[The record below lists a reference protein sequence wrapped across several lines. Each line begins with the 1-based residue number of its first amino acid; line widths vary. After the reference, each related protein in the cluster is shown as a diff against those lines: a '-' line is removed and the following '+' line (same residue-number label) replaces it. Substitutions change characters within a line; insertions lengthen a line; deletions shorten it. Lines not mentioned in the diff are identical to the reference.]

1 MKERHKVAVNQGYE
15 GIMLRNYRG
24 VYESGKR
31 SNDLQKFKTMMDSE
45 FAILDVMV
53 AKYDGSVFLVRND
66 LNDRTFTVTLG
77 SMVQRAGY
85 LANKEL
91 YIGKEITVSYQT
103 RYKKTLLP
111 QFPTGVA
118 IRDYE

>member
-1 MKERHKVAVNQGYE
+1 VNQGYE
-15 GIMLRNYRG
+15 GIMLRNYKG

-31 SNDLQKFKTMMDSE
+31 SNDLQKYKEFMDSE

-53 AKYDGSVFLVRND
+53 AKDDGSVFLVRND

-85 LANKEL
+85 LTNKEL